1 MAERSSAAPAQPST
15 PELLRAALEK
25 IVFFEWR
32 LSEIAAEL
40 SAAEARC
47 SSAELERARADETTH
62 TAQAQA
68 QAARIRIAE
77 LEADRA
83 RLAALLAR
91 PAHAFA
97 APSEADRDRTAQLEA
112 ELAEARREL
121 ALQKTERARWLN
133 EMIEQARNGDEAP
146 AALAQFISEL
156 RGDIIALREQQK
168 QSDALLS
175 GAGIAPPPAVAPQ
188 RAPVAAQREPEPV
201 EAARKMWAE
210 GRLGA
215 PGLSAGGRAN
225 GSHGQ
230 DLLVH
235 RSQRQDLLAGGLA
248 RDGAGQV
255 SHDLAHGGLGR
266 RHPGESGP
274 ARALAE
280 QCLRALASHDPARRE
295 QAARHLAAL
304 PLPAAAP
311 LLASALGSEQ
321 EPRARAQLARALAA
335 CGGEGAAHVVERLQQ
350 AEEPALVRL
359 VALEALC
366 QLGGDRALA
375 ALERAALDAAP
386 AVRRRAAAL
395 AASTDGAG
403 EIFSRLGT
411 DWDASVRRT
420 KESALHE
427 APAEPALAARDVAH
441 EALLAVQAAMFGLT
455 DGELAETLNVPAP
468 EAFEIAARLV
478 SAGRLGR
485 RGKRLIAAQGA

>member
-1 MAERSSAAPAQPST
+1 MAERSSAASALPSP

-40 SAAEARC
+40 AAAEARC
-47 SSAELERARADETTH
+47 ASAELERARADETARAAH
-62 TAQAQA
+62 AQAQS
-68 QAARIRIAE
+68 ARIRIAG

-91 PAHAFA
+91 PAHDFA
-97 APSEADRDRTAQLEA
+97 APSDADRERTARLEA
-112 ELAEARREL
+112 ELAEARGEL
-121 ALQKTERARWLN
+121 SLQKAERARWLN
-133 EMIEQARNGDEAP
+133 EMIDQARNGDEAP

-156 RGDIIALREQQK
+156 RGDVIALRERQK
-168 QSDALLS
+168 QSDALLR
-175 GAGIAPPPAVAPQ
+175 GAGLEPPPAIEPQ
-188 RAPVAAQREPEPV
+188 PPPVAAQREPEPV

-215 PGLSAGGRAN
+215 PAGNSLDAVRA
-225 GSHGQ
+225 
-230 DLLVH
+230 DDPAPH
-235 RSQRQDLLAGGLA
+235 RSAAGK
-248 RDGAGQV
+248 
-255 SHDLAHGGLGR
+255 
-266 RHPGESGP
+266 SGP

-295 QAARHLAAL
+295 QAARHLSAL
-304 PLPAAAP
+304 PFSSAAP

-335 CGGEGAAHVVERLQQ
+335 CGGEGAAHLVERLQQ
-350 AEEPALVRL
+350 DGEPPLVRL
-359 VALEALC
+359 AALEALC
-366 QLGGDRALA
+366 LLGGAGALA
-375 ALERAALDAAP
+375 ALERAAADASP

-403 EIFSRLGT
+403 GIFSRLGA
-411 DWDASVRRT
+411 DPDPSVRRVQ
-420 KESALHE
+420 ESALRE
-427 APAEPALAARDVAH
+427 APAQPAPAARDVSR
-441 EALLAVQAAMFGLT
+441 EALLAVQAAIFGLT
-455 DGELAETLNVPAP
+455 DFELAETLNVPEP

>member
-1 MAERSSAAPAQPST
+1 MAERSSAAPAQPSP

-25 IVFFEWR
+25 VVFFEWR

-47 SSAELERARADETTH
+47 SSAELERARADETARA
-62 TAQAQA
+62 AQAQA
-68 QAARIRIAE
+68 QAARLRIAE
-77 LEADRA
+77 LEADRS

-91 PAHAFA
+91 PAHVFA
-97 APSEADRDRTAQLEA
+97 APPQTNGDRAAQLES
-112 ELAEARREL
+112 ELLEARREL
-121 ALQKTERARWLN
+121 SMQKAERARWLN

-168 QSDALLS
+168 QSDALLR
-175 GAGIAPPPAVAPQ
+175 GAGLSPPPAVDPLPVT
-188 RAPVAAQREPEPV
+188 PVAAPREPEPV
-201 EAARKMWAE
+201 EAARRMWAE

-215 PGLSAGGRAN
+215 PGLPASLPD
-225 GSHGQ
+225 GSHAPEPVMRGEPA
-230 DLLVH
+230 
-235 RSQRQDLLAGGLA
+235 S
-248 RDGAGQV
+248 
-255 SHDLAHGGLGR
+255 GGLGR
-266 RHPGESGP
+266 PLQGESGP

-280 QCLRALASHDPARRE
+280 QCLRALGSLDPGRRE

-311 LLASALGSEQ
+311 LLASALGGEN
-321 EPRARAQLARALAA
+321 EPRARANLARALAA

-359 VALEALC
+359 AALEALC

-375 ALERAALDAAP
+375 ALQRAALDAAP

-411 DWDASVRRT
+411 DEDASVRRM
-420 KESALHE
+420 KESARNE
-427 APAEPALAARDVAH
+427 APSSAADSTPRAPPPSSEPALAERDVAQ

-455 DGELAETLNVPAP
+455 DGELAQTLNVAEP

-485 RGKRLIAAQGA
+485 RGKRLVAAQGA